1 MIHTYSPLPRTEM
14 APAMLVIILK
24 VVRLRNHQILAK
36 IPEANQA
43 GRPEA
48 NPETMRMKAKN
59 CLHLRKIP
67 ICITLFSIPTGGTGD
82 RLYEERGK
90 NTVYY
95 PAYTSFTKSGYAFL
109 GWADRKTAE
118 TVLYADGSP
127 IPVTNNRILYAVW
140 IPENEAYTVTFDLK
154 GGIDNGMP
162 ETLSCRP
169 GGSILLPSLNNTY
182 KAGFVR
188 DGYSPDGTA
197 ASGLLKAETEFF
209 PTTDTTLCVV
219 WGDGSSSQYAG
230 GEKWVRGVTVTPQDW
245 KTWWSEYGEKTAF
258 WRPDTGWYDVY
269 QGNKE
274 LCWAA
279 VASDMLLW
287 WYNTNRDAVDAYIV
301 AHPERSPFF

>member
-1 MIHTYSPLPRTEM
+1 M
-14 APAMLVIILK
+14 
-24 VVRLRNHQILAK
+24 
-36 IPEANQA
+36 PES
-43 GRPEA
+43 
-48 NPETMRMKAKN
+48 ET
-59 CLHLRKIP
+59 
-67 ICITLFSIPTGGTGD
+67 
-82 RLYEERGK
+82 
-90 NTVYY
+90 
-95 PAYTSFTKSGYAFL
+95 
-109 GWADRKTAE
+109 
-118 TVLYADGSP
+118 
-127 IPVTNNRILYAVW
+127 
-140 IPENEAYTVTFDLK
+140 YTVTFDLK

-162 ETLSCRP
+162 KKLSCRP
-169 GGSILLPSLNNTY
+169 GGFVLLPSLNNTY

-197 ASGLLKAETEFF
+197 TSGLLKAEMEFF

-219 WGDGSSSQYAG
+219 WGDGSSPQYAG

-287 WYNTNRDAVDAYIV
+287 WYNTNRDAVDAYIA
-301 AHPERSPFF
+301 AHPERSFPSFDYDGRGGSGIFSYFEEHWTDKGNQPTVGLNWFLTGNAAVSGGGLFRDLFVEKEVTTRTGLVTKATFNNVLTKALEENKILGIEFYAYGPM